1 MVSDRLQCATISSAI
16 AGGLTQG
23 PGLGVGMS
31 LRLTGVSMV
40 DGARAMAEM
49 FSFLS
54 SSARATV
61 TAATA
66 ALDAVYAAML
76 APWRGV
82 SACRAEILM
91 MCPPLLTPSGPPNRK
106 LATAAR
112 QLSTQET
119 RFMEICWCRTLAG

>member
-16 AGGLTQG
+16 AVGLTQVSC
-23 PGLGVGMS
+23 LAFGMS

-61 TAATA
+61 KAATA
-66 ALDAVYAAML
+66 ALDAQSEIGHRGAAAQHAGNEVHGDLLLQDLGRAVGDGRIGKSAGDVHDGMKRRQPGVE
-76 APWRGV
+76 AVDRG
-82 SACRAEILM
+82 
-91 MCPPLLTPSGPPNRK
+91 
-106 LATAAR
+106 
-112 QLSTQET
+112 
-119 RFMEICWCRTLAG
+119 